1 MRLSLALT
9 TLAGALTSS
18 VVKAQTIG
26 EIAGSVEDLSTLVA
40 ALDKADLVDAVN
52 GDGPMTVFA
61 PINDAFDTVTGDE
74 PELANALFEYDSW
87 NTHLSDILTYHVLS
101 GAAVASTDLVD
112 GDITMLNN
120 GTVTVD
126 AANAI
131 FTDELG
137 LESTVVPD
145 LFDVVADNGIVHVV
159 DGVS

>member
-1 MRLSLALT
+1 MRFSLALT
-9 TLAGALTSS
+9 ALAASTASLAN
-18 VVKAQTIG
+18 AQTIG
-26 EIAGSVEDLSTLVA
+26 EIAGDTEALSTLVA
-40 ALDKADLVDAVN
+40 ALDKAGLVDAVN
-52 GDGPMTVFA
+52 GEGPMTVFA
-61 PINDAFDTVTGDE
+61 PPNDAFVAVATAE